1 MSEEGGGGLW
11 DNQSWAFSNSENSGG
26 SEEKSGKKVQGSSSN
41 GPAEMGEEG
50 AAAVPQP
57 SKKRG
62 RGGASKNGKGKEE
75 GKGGGGGGESDHEI
89 HIWTE
94 RERRKKMRNMFANL
108 HALLPQLPAK
118 ADKSTIVDEAI
129 NYIKTLQHTLQ
140 KLQRQKLERLQ
151 GGATFGYELQPSL
164 ITSQKLS
171 SYNSREAFLAD
182 QGSSNNLSI
191 NIAATTSSNS
201 LSLLQYPAI
210 FQTWTS
216 SNVVL
221 NICGDE
227 AQISVC
233 SPKRPGLLT
242 TICYVL
248 EKYKIDVVSA
258 HIISD
263 NCNRSI
269 YMIQAHVSG
278 ASDQF
283 QEAAFPVEEIYKQ
296 AAGEIM
302 LCVSP

>member
-1 MSEEGGGGLW
+1 M
-11 DNQSWAFSNSENSGG
+11 
-26 SEEKSGKKVQGSSSN
+26 
-41 GPAEMGEEG
+41 
-50 AAAVPQP
+50 
-57 SKKRG
+57 
-62 RGGASKNGKGKEE
+62 
-75 GKGGGGGGESDHEI
+75 
-89 HIWTE
+89 
-94 RERRKKMRNMFANL
+94 
-108 HALLPQLPAK
+108 
-118 ADKSTIVDEAI
+118 DEAI

-191 NIAATTSSNS
+191 NIAATSSSNS

-258 HIISD
+258 HIVSD

-269 YMIQAHVSG
+269 YMIQAHVSACMCG
-278 ASDQF
+278 AYFLFFCSKHTF
-283 QEAAFPVEEIYKQ
+283 IFVLINFIK
-296 AAGEIM
+296 M
-302 LCVSP
+302 LCALSR